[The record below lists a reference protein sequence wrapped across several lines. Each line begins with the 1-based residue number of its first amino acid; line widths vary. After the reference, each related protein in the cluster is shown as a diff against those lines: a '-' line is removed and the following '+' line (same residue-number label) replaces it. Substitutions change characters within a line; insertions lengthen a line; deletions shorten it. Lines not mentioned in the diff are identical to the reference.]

1 MIISN
6 THKFVYYD
14 PPKTASTALDNF
26 FIQNYGGV
34 TQKRLNRGAVRTK
47 HARNPAPEGYLR
59 IASVRN
65 PFKRATSYYFFQ
77 KYMPHSKRVMLM
89 NEAAFKSFDTWLD
102 FLIQNNKKDTYTK
115 DSIEYIY
122 FPYWKFLEP
131 MGYDEIIK
139 VESLSEDLSKLP
151 FINKKVN
158 IPKVNSTKKYS
169 TWEELETPERKE
181 KIIAWAGKDFKL
193 FDYETT

>member
-1 MIISN
+1 
-6 THKFVYYD
+6 
-14 PPKTASTALDNF
+14 
-26 FIQNYGGV
+26 
-34 TQKRLNRGAVRTK
+34 
-47 HARNPAPEGYLR
+47 
-59 IASVRN
+59 
-65 PFKRATSYYFFQ
+65 
-77 KYMPHSKRVMLM
+77 MLM

-102 FLIQNNKKDTYTK
+102 FLIENNKKDTYTQ

-158 IPKVNSTKKYS
+158 IPRVNSTKKYP
-169 TWEELETPERKE
+169 TWQELETPERKE
-181 KIIAWAGKDFKL
+181 KIIAWAGKDFEL
-193 FDYETT
+193 FGYETT